1 MRAGAGGGSGGVG
14 GADAGAGAGGGG
26 MRSDAVVKGG
36 DARWVENASPS
47 MMMSNKA
54 RDLKEQA
61 MEIYVRN
68 AELIRNLVVNG

>member
-1 MRAGAGGGSGGVG
+1 MRAGAGAGSGGDG
-14 GADAGAGAGGGG
+14 GADAGVGGGG
-26 MRSDAVVKGG
+26 GGVRSDAVVKGG
-36 DARWVENASPS
+36 DARWAESASPS

-68 AELIRNLVVNG
+68 VELIRDLVVNG

>member
-1 MRAGAGGGSGGVG
+1 
-14 GADAGAGAGGGG
+14 

-36 DARWVENASPS
+36 DARWAESASPS

-68 AELIRNLVVNG
+68 VELIRDLVVNG